1 MTAKPEWSGEVPANI
16 PAGINTGLQLNAGD
30 EITIMAS
37 GWIKYGKEEFALA
50 VPDGRVK
57 EGLITCND
65 KVLKARFDTS
75 GKGYDIGGGVY
86 KWAAPQSGT
95 LHLYIGDTEVGYS
108 DNTGSFSVNVYR

>member
-1 MTAKPEWSGEVPANI
+1 MTAKPEWSGEVPSNI

-37 GWIKYGKEEFALA
+37 DWIKYGKEEFALA

-86 KWAAPQSGT
+86 KWTAPQSGI
-95 LHLYIGDTEVGYS
+95 LHLYIADTEAGYS

>member
-57 EGLITCND
+57 
-65 KVLKARFDTS
+65 
-75 GKGYDIGGGVY
+75 
-86 KWAAPQSGT
+86 
-95 LHLYIGDTEVGYS
+95 
-108 DNTGSFSVNVYR
+108 

>member
-75 GKGYDIGGGVY
+75 SKGYDIGGGVY
-86 KWAAPQSGT
+86 KWAAPQSGI
-95 LHLYIGDTEVGYS
+95 LHLYIADTEVGYS